1 MVCRMKIRT
10 KGTDAQDA
18 VRALVKKH
26 GGKIA
31 SSQRSSK
38 AWVVGVFPDEDAAKA
53 FFDGSQDA
61 VGGVGLAG
69 WTTR

>member
-1 MVCRMKIRT
+1 MVYRMKIRT

-53 FFDGSQDA
+53 FLTEA
-61 VGGVGLAG
+61 RTLLAELG
-69 WTTR
+69 